1 MIARE
6 EEASE
11 AEVAFKDSQHKMQQ
25 AVKDLSSNI
34 EVKEQL
40 MAELTENA
48 QRFEAMRT
56 HYESAVL
63 QREAEA
69 ASTQG
74 KRPEPT
80 LTLTPTLTFT
90 LALALAQ
97 TLTLTR
103 QALRA
108 AERAR
113 PEGERPGLAEA
124 AAGAR
129 DQVPGA
135 AAPPDRGDPRA
146 EEAAEGVRA
155 ARAREP

>member
-1 MIARE
+1 MARE

-90 LALALAQ
+90 LALALAP
-97 TLTLTR
+97 TLTR

-135 AAPPDRGDPRA
+135 AAPPDRGYPRA

>member
-74 KRPEPT
+74 KLPPSEP
-80 LTLTPTLTFT
+80 
-90 LALALAQ
+90 
-97 TLTLTR
+97 
-103 QALRA
+103 
-108 AERAR
+108 
-113 PEGERPGLAEA
+113 
-124 AAGAR
+124 
-129 DQVPGA
+129 
-135 AAPPDRGDPRA
+135 
-146 EEAAEGVRA
+146 
-155 ARAREP
+155 